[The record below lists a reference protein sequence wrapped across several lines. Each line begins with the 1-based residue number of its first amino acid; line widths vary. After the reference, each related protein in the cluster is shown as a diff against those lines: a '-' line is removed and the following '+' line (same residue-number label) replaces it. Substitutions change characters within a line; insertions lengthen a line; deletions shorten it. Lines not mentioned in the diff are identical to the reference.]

1 MTDSG
6 VGPRRDAIVARLR
19 AARTGYERCVG
30 DVSPEI
36 GMDGTEW
43 SILDLLHHSIDSG
56 YQDMAKRFV
65 EESTPEFSGV
75 YDPAADWRQATENML
90 GSVDNALS
98 LANSLT
104 PDQMSRQIARLSS
117 LRDKITTLEQ
127 RAISIRSD
135 SREALDAVA
144 DLIPAEEEE
153 ACPSG

>member
-1 MTDSG
+1 MTESG

-56 YQDMAKRFV
+56 YQDMVRRFV

-90 GSVDNALS
+90 GSIDTALS

-104 PDQMSRQIARLSS
+104 PDQMSRVGHRRGQPFTVLDALELDAAHFEEHLAQ
-117 LRDKITTLEQ
+117 LRDE
-127 RAISIRSD
+127 IRPRQGLPPLS
-135 SREALDAVA
+135 
-144 DLIPAEEEE
+144 P
-153 ACPSG
+153 